1 MILAAIPWIEPR
13 ASHRGVGGSKNTP
26 SGALRE
32 MKVLIDECLPAALK
46 ENLTAL
52 GHERQTVR
60 QAGFGSKKNGELLT
74 LAEWRCDVLLTSDR
88 NIEYQQNMTGRSV
101 AILILFAK
109 SNRMK
114 DLLPLMLACAEALRS
129 VQPGVVI
136 EVKPL

>member
-1 MILAAIPWIEPR
+1 
-13 ASHRGVGGSKNTP
+13 
-26 SGALRE
+26 

-74 LAEWRCDVLLTSDR
+74 LAEWRWDVLLASDR
-88 NIEYQQNMTGRSV
+88 YIKYQQNMTGRSV

-114 DLLPLMLACAEALRS
+114 DFLPLMPACAEALRS